1 VDVKVLVVGS
11 GGREHALCWKLAS
24 SPRVD
29 KVYVAPGNA
38 GCEAVAER
46 IDIQASQ
53 IDALAAFVVA
63 KEVDLTVVGPEVP
76 LCLGLVD
83 RLERLGRKAYG
94 PSKEAARL
102 EGSKSYAKAL
112 CRQHNIPTPDF
123 KVFKDRTSLTDY
135 LERAGGRYPLVL
147 KADGLA
153 AGKGVAICNTDA
165 EVDEHL
171 TACFDRDAFDGA
183 GSTVLVEDFVKG
195 TEVSV
200 LVVTDGQTL
209 AVMPPARDYK
219 AALEGG
225 EGPNTGGMGAVSPAP
240 IDSKVMARIEE
251 KVLVATIHGMAVEGH
266 PFRGTL
272 YAGLMLTPA
281 GPRVLEYNVRFGDPE
296 TQPTMVRLQSDLF
309 ELLWAGANGDLD
321 QVEIKWDPR
330 PAVTVVLTSGGYP
343 GRYAKGFPITG
354 VELAERDP
362 DVVVFHAGTESR
374 GGKLLTAGGRV
385 LNVTALGDTIADAR
399 RKAYEAVEKIHF
411 EGMVY
416 RSDIAAELA

>member
-1 VDVKVLVVGS
+1 MDVKVLVVGS

-29 KVYVAPGNA
+29 KIFVAPGNA
-38 GCEAVAER
+38 GCADVAER
-46 IDIQASQ
+46 VDIKASQ

-63 KEVDLTVVGPEVP
+63 KEIDLTVVGPEVP
-76 LCLGLVD
+76 LCGGLVD

-94 PSKEAARL
+94 PRKEAARL
-102 EGSKSYAKAL
+102 EGSKSYAKAF

-135 LERAGGRYPLVL
+135 LERAGGRYPMVL

-153 AGKGVAICNTDA
+153 AGKGVAICRNDGD
-165 EVDEHL
+165 VDEHL

-183 GSTVLVEDFVKG
+183 GSTVLYEEFVKG

-209 AVMPPARDYK
+209 VVLPPARDYK

-240 IDSKVMARIEE
+240 LDSKVQARIEE
-251 KVLVATIHGMAVEGH
+251 KVLVATVHGMAVAGH
-266 PFRGTL
+266 PFQGTL

-296 TQPTMVRLQSDLF
+296 TQPTLARLKSDLF
-309 ELLWAGANGDLD
+309 ELLWAATTGGLED
-321 QVEIKWDPR
+321 VEVEWDPR

-343 GRYAKGFPITG
+343 GKYSKGLPITG
-354 VELAERDP
+354 VDLAERDP
-362 DVVVFHAGTESR
+362 NVIVFHAGTQSR

-385 LNVTALGDTIADAR
+385 LGVTALGATIAEAR
-399 RKAYEAVEKIHF
+399 KTAYAAVEKIHF

-416 RSDIAAELA
+416 RSDIGLELE